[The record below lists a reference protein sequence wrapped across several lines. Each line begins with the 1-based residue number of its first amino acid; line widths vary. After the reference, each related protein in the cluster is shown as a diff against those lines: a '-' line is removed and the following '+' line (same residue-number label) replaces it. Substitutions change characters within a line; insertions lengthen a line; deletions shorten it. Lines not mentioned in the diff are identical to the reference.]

1 MAQFRAVMLD
11 AGAAQLIIPVQ
22 FTIGAAGQ
30 QAQLCPSY

>member
-1 MAQFRAVMLD
+1 MAQFRAAMLD
-11 AGAAQLIIPVQ
+11 AGAAQLFIPVQ